1 MNVQM
6 LEELM
11 AQESDV
17 IYKEED
23 SPISTSSTQIKI
35 VSDMKNA
42 AQGKLQKRWENQY
55 QNF

>member
-17 IYKEED
+17 IYREED

>member
-17 IYKEED
+17 IYREED
-23 SPISTSSTQIKI
+23 NPIPTSLTQIKI
-35 VSDMKNA
+35 VSDLKNA
-42 AQGKLQKRWENQY
+42 AQGKLQKR
-55 QNF
+55 